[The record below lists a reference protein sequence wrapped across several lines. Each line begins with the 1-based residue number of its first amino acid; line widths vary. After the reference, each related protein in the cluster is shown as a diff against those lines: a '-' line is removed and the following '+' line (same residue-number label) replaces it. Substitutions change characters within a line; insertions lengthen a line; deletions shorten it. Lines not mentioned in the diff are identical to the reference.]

1 MYYYLLLFS
10 QKIRLIKPL
19 SDLKVI
25 LAVKNQNH
33 KWQTLITKSIESEDC
48 FLWII
53 WHIVSW
59 CIYFK
64 VAYFILMEIKI
75 LIHSITFSSQSKEF
89 EELSSNQNN
98 IFLIYKREKQ
108 YIKMIVLKNDKRKK
122 H

>member
-75 LIHSITFSSQSKEF
+75 IHSITFSSQSKEF